1 VLFSRDILA
10 GFHATIKEFSVNI
23 QQLVA
28 AVLNLMYN
36 IKAYCSNTT
45 APVLAPFCVSPSC
58 DGLGDAVDE
67 GILEEGSSISTLLS
81 VDL

>member
-1 VLFSRDILA
+1 MD
-10 GFHATIKEFSVNI
+10 FHATIKKFSVNI

-45 APVLAPFCVSPSC
+45 APVLDISASFCVFTSC
-58 DGLGDAVDE
+58 VDASGLGDAVDE
-67 GILEEGSSISTLLS
+67 GILEEGSPISTLLS
-81 VDL
+81 IDL